1 MKKYVVRT
9 LERPY
14 SSGDFNNLYTRQM
27 NKEKFDEMVS
37 LAGFH
42 ITPEFSDTILDKD
55 GSPAFMQYGMTFN
68 SGLRHT
74 ACRVISIEMDN
85 QLIYQYGNE
94 ETKYIDKGFEKRLA
108 TLFAVKSAAASDREK
123 AIA

>member
-1 MKKYVVRT
+1 VKYVVRT

-14 SSGDFNNLYTRQM
+14 DSGDFKHYTRQM

-42 ITPEFSDTILDKD
+42 VTPEFSDTILDKD
-55 GSPAFMQYGMTFN
+55 GNPAFMQYGMTFN
-68 SGLRHT
+68 SSLRHT
-74 ACRVISIEMDN
+74 ACRVISIELDN

-94 ETKYIDKGFEKRLA
+94 ETKYVEESFEKRLFA
-108 TLFAVKSAAASDREK
+108 LYTLKGGVASIGKKAAA
-123 AIA
+123 